1 MPPRASDPPR
11 LTAALGPAAVPAPPD
26 EPALIRAV
34 SGSLAAMLS
43 EAVTHP
49 IDLVKVRLQLTRGA
63 TGPDM
68 VRTVAALVRDE
79 GAASLLLGVRP
90 ALYRQAVYQYV
101 RMGAYEPIRDA
112 VSARAAA
119 RKGGKAGRR
128 KLLLWQQLV
137 AGGLAGAM
145 GTLVASPLDLVKVRQ
160 QAGADMHA
168 HLCAAE
174 ALLIPRALSSCP
186 VDLRRHAQWRC
197 WRGAAR
203 HCAHLRRRRTMG
215 RLGPVYPA
223 FHHHERCRA
232 RDVRLGQGEHTTAH
246 RSATVPRTREWC
258 VIPSSQSW
266 LLSLGLRDGVVAHSL
281 ASALAGLVAA
291 AASTPVHLPARDAHL
306 PRGDARPPAR
316 RLGLAPAI

>member
-1 MPPRASDPPR
+1 MPSRGDPPR
-11 LTAALGPAAVPAPPD
+11 LTAALGPAAVPTPPE

-79 GAASLLLGVRP
+79 GASSLLLGVRP

-128 KLLLWQQLV
+128 KLLLRQQLV

-174 ALLIPRALSSCP
+174 ALADTEGALIMPGRSTQACSMAVLARRCSTLCAPPASAHYGSAGPRLSS
-186 VDLRRHAQWRC
+186 
-197 WRGAAR
+197 
-203 HCAHLRRRRTMG
+203 
-215 RLGPVYPA
+215 
-223 FHHHERCRA
+223 
-232 RDVRLGQGEHTTAH
+232 
-246 RSATVPRTREWC
+246 VP
-258 VIPSSQSW
+258 
-266 LLSLGLRDGVVAHSL
+266 LS
-281 ASALAGLVAA
+281 
-291 AASTPVHLPARDAHL
+291 
-306 PRGDARPPAR
+306 
-316 RLGLAPAI
+316 

>member
-112 VSARAAA
+112 VSARAAT
-119 RKGGKAGRR
+119 RKGGKVGRR

-168 HLCAAE
+168 HLFSAAE
-174 ALLIPRALSSCP
+174 AIMP
-186 VDLRRHAQWRC
+186 
-197 WRGAAR
+197 
-203 HCAHLRRRRTMG
+203 G
-215 RLGPVYPA
+215 R
-223 FHHHERCRA
+223 
-232 RDVRLGQGEHTTAH
+232 
-246 RSATVPRTREWC
+246 
-258 VIPSSQSW
+258 
-266 LLSLGLRDGVVAHSL
+266 
-281 ASALAGLVAA
+281 
-291 AASTPVHLPARDAHL
+291 ST
-306 PRGDARPPAR
+306 
-316 RLGLAPAI
+316 